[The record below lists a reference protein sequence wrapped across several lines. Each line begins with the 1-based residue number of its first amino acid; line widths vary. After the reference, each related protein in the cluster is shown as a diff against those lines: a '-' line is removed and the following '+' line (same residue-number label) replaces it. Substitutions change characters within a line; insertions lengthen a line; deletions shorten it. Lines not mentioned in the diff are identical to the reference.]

1 MFDLKDYLP
10 YKLSILSQSVS
21 GLIAQEYENKF
32 GLNMNQWRTLV
43 VINANQ
49 PVTARTISDL
59 TLLDKMTISRTVRS
73 LKARKLVQTATSGSD
88 ARRLMLSLT
97 KSGTQIYDEVIPIAK
112 NYETRLLA
120 ALTPQEQHE
129 LEVTMEKLL
138 QSTGEISKS
147 KKP

>member
-1 MFDLKDYLP
+1 MFDLKDFLP